1 MRRTTRLPTLTCF
14 SRRPNLRLGHTVA
27 TKVSLAA
34 FRMLQL
40 VHADSSGAYGAVIWD
55 ELKHMT
61 DIDSQQ
67 RSESTDRL
75 KLLCYCVGCLLDVYE
90 LKTREILQM
99 YMTIKNAPS
108 YPESK
113 HPGCSPRMF
122 PSAPEPQLIG
132 QQISWVQRIGPLIRL
147 LIGKGT
153 MRYLYARKTRL
164 TQSAAPE
171 LDGSLLIQVFL
182 LLWHDPDSSVLEH
195 SRKLCYD
202 VPFSTYLSLSLPSSE
217 YARDIISHLQEVSV
231 IP

>member
-1 MRRTTRLPTLTCF
+1 
-14 SRRPNLRLGHTVA
+14 
-27 TKVSLAA
+27 
-34 FRMLQL
+34 
-40 VHADSSGAYGAVIWD
+40 
-55 ELKHMT
+55 MT

-113 HPGCSPRMF
+113 RPGCSPRMF

-164 TQSAAPE
+164 IQSAAPE

-182 LLWHDPDSSVLEH
+182 LLWHGPNPAALEY
-195 SRKLCYD
+195 SRKRGYGF
-202 VPFSTYLSLSLPSSE
+202 PSSTYSSPSSSSSE
-217 YARDIISHLQEVSV
+217 YARGIISRLQVSF
-231 IP
+231 IPGIRLDAC